1 MILKSITIENFR
13 GIKHNTFDFDNK
25 FNLIIGNN
33 GMGKTS
39 VLEAIAI
46 GLGGFIVG
54 IDGITT
60 IHFTPDDV
68 RSIGHLVGDGS
79 YDIEYFTPTVV
90 RCIADFADE
99 EIVWNRSKSSQKK
112 TTRTV
117 TTKNISKY
125 ATTLTK
131 NKNNVFPVISY
142 QSAGRMWTQKR
153 DKWEDVFTV
162 NYMRNVGYTHCL
174 ASESNIS
181 MLTNWCQRMERIAYQ
196 KKTELAEYESVKKAV
211 GKFIGVLENTDIN
224 STIFYDERTGELVY
238 FSNGEALPLRFMSA
252 GYRSLIGMV
261 ADIAYR
267 MAILNPDLRRDV
279 TEKTPGLVLIDEI
292 DLHIHPKWQW
302 RIVEALMQTF
312 PYVQFI
318 ATTHSPVVIASCK
331 DKKII
336 SLFDSDTSTPIIE
349 LDTKYIKSPYGWR
362 VNDVLN
368 TFMGVDERSPEVKPQ
383 LEEIKQLSF
392 KKIKNQLSDEENTK
406 LNQLK
411 DDVYSNLPQNDAAV
425 ELAELGSIEDILKE
439 RGKRN
444 AQSR

>member
-1 MILKSITIENFR
+1 MILKSVTIENFR
-13 GIKHNTFDFDNK
+13 GIKRHSFEFDNK

-33 GMGKTS
+33 GMGKTA
-39 VLEAIAI
+39 VLEAVAI
-46 GLGGFIVG
+46 GLGGFLVG
-54 IDGITT
+54 VDDVTT

-90 RCIADFADE
+90 SCVANFADE
-99 EIVWNRSKSSQKK
+99 EIEWNRSKSSQKK

-117 TTKNISKY
+117 TTRNISKY

-131 NKNNVFPVISY
+131 NKNNVFPIISY

-153 DKWEDVFTV
+153 DKWEDVFKG
-162 NYMRNVGYTHCL
+162 NYLRNVGYTDCL
-174 ASESNIS
+174 ASESNIR
-181 MLTNWCQRMERIAYQ
+181 MLTNWCQRMEYTAYQ
-196 KKTELAEYESVKKAV
+196 KKSKVAEYESVKQAV
-211 GKFIGVLENTDIN
+211 CKFMDVLENTDTK

-238 FSNGEALPLRFMSA
+238 FFNDEALPLRYMSA
-252 GYRSLIGMV
+252 GYLSLIGMV

-267 MAILNPDLRRDV
+267 MAVLNPGLKNEV
-279 TEKTPGLVLIDEI
+279 TERTSGIVLIDEI

-302 RIVEALMQTF
+302 RIAEALMQTF
-312 PYVQFI
+312 PCVQFI
-318 ATTHSPVVIASCK
+318 STTHSPIVIASCK
-331 DKKII
+331 NKKVI
-336 SLFDSDTSTPIIE
+336 SLFDADARTPAIE
-349 LDTKYIKSPYGWR
+349 LDAEYIKSPYGWR

-383 LEEIKQLSF
+383 LEEIKQLSI
-392 KKIKNQLSDEENTK
+392 KKIKNQLSDQESNK

-425 ELAELGSIEDILKE
+425 ELAELGSIEDILME
-439 RGKRN
+439 RGKGN
-444 AQSR
+444 AQS

>member
-1 MILKSITIENFR
+1 MILKSVTIENFR
-13 GIKHNTFDFDNK
+13 GIKHNSFVFDHK

-39 VLEAIAI
+39 VLEAVAI
-46 GLGGFIVG
+46 GLGGFLVG
-54 IDGITT
+54 VDGVTT

-79 YDIEYFTPTVV
+79 YDIEYYIPTVV
-90 RCIADFADE
+90 SCVADFADE
-99 EIVWNRSKSSQKK
+99 EIEWNRSKSSQKK

-117 TTKNISKY
+117 TTRNISKY
-125 ATTLTK
+125 ATALTK
-131 NKNNVFPVISY
+131 NKNNVFPIISY

-153 DKWEDVFTV
+153 DKWEDVFKG
-162 NYMRNVGYTHCL
+162 NYIRNVGYTDCL
-174 ASESNIS
+174 ASESNIR
-181 MLTNWCQRMERIAYQ
+181 MLTNWCQRMDHIAYQ
-196 KKTELAEYESVKKAV
+196 KKLEIAEYESVKNAV
-211 GKFIGVLENTDIN
+211 GKFIGVLENTATN
-224 STIFYDERTGELVY
+224 NTIFYDERTRELVY

-267 MAILNPDLRRDV
+267 MAVLNPDLKIEVKER
-279 TEKTPGLVLIDEI
+279 TPGIVLIDEI

-302 RIVEALMQTF
+302 RIVEALIQTF
-312 PYVQFI
+312 PHVQFI
-318 ATTHSPVVIASCK
+318 ATTHSPIVIASCK
-331 DKKII
+331 DKKVI
-336 SLFDSDTSTPIIE
+336 SLFDSDACTPAIE
-349 LDTKYIKSPYGWR
+349 LDAEYIKSPYGWR

-368 TFMGVDERSPEVKPQ
+368 KFMGVDERSPEVKPQ

-392 KKIKNQLSDEENTK
+392 RKIKKQLSDEENIK
-406 LNQLK
+406 LKKLK

-439 RGKRN
+439 RGEEN
-444 AQSR
+444 AQS

>member
-1 MILKSITIENFR
+1 MILKSVTIENFR
-13 GIKHNTFDFDNK
+13 GIKHNSFDFHNK

-39 VLEAIAI
+39 VLEAVAI
-46 GLGGFIVG
+46 GLGGFLVG
-54 IDGITT
+54 IDGINT

-90 RCIADFADE
+90 SCVADFADE
-99 EIVWNRSKSSQKK
+99 EIEWNRSKSSQKT

-131 NKNNVFPVISY
+131 NKNNVFPIISY

-153 DKWEDVFTV
+153 GKWEDVFNG
-162 NYMRNVGYTHCL
+162 NYMRNVGYTDCL
-174 ASESNIS
+174 ASESNMI

-196 KKTELAEYESVKKAV
+196 KKSEVAEYESVKKAV
-211 GKFIGVLENTDIN
+211 GKFIGVLENTN
-224 STIFYDERTGELVY
+224 TESTIFYDERTSELVY
-238 FSNGEALPLRFMSA
+238 FTDGEALPLRFMSA

-267 MAILNPDLRRDV
+267 MAVLNPELKSEV
-279 TEKTPGLVLIDEI
+279 TERTPGIVLIDEI

-302 RIVEALMQTF
+302 MIVEALMQTF

-318 ATTHSPVVIASCK
+318 ATTHSPIVIASCK

-336 SLFDSDTSTPIIE
+336 SLFDSDASTPAIE
-349 LDTKYIKSPYGWR
+349 LDAEYMKSPYGWR

-368 TFMGVDERSPEVKPQ
+368 KFMGVDERSPEVKPQ

-392 KKIKNQLSDEENTK
+392 KKIKNQLSDEENIK

-439 RGKRN
+439 RGKGN
-444 AQSR
+444 AQN

>member
-1 MILKSITIENFR
+1 MGVVYMLLKSVTIENFR
-13 GIKHNTFDFDNK
+13 GIKHNSFDFDNK

-33 GMGKTS
+33 GMGKTA
-39 VLEAIAI
+39 VLEAVAI
-46 GLGGFIVG
+46 GLGGFLVG
-54 IDGITT
+54 VDGVTT

-90 RCIADFADE
+90 SCVADFTDE
-99 EIVWNRSKSSQKK
+99 TIEWNRSKSSQKK

-117 TTKNISKY
+117 TTRNISKY
-125 ATTLTK
+125 ATTLTN
-131 NKNNVFPVISY
+131 NKNNVFPIISY

-153 DKWEDVFTV
+153 DKWEDVFKG
-162 NYMRNVGYTHCL
+162 NYMRNVGYTDCL
-174 ASESNIS
+174 ASESNIR
-181 MLTNWCQRMERIAYQ
+181 MLTNWCKRMDYIAYQ
-196 KKTELAEYESVKKAV
+196 KKTEVAEYESVKKAV
-211 GKFIGVLENTDIN
+211 GKFIDVLENTDTK
-224 STIFYDERTGELVY
+224 STIFYDERTKELVY
-238 FSNGEALPLRFMSA
+238 FSTGEALPLRFMSA

-267 MAILNPDLRRDV
+267 MAILNPNLKSEV
-279 TEKTPGLVLIDEI
+279 TERTTGIVLIDEI

-302 RIVEALMQTF
+302 RIVEALIQTF

-318 ATTHSPVVIASCK
+318 ATTHSPIVIASCK
-331 DKKII
+331 DKKVV
-336 SLFDSDTSTPIIE
+336 SLFDSDACTPAIE
-349 LDTKYIKSPYGWR
+349 LDAEYIKSPYGWR

-368 TFMGVDERSPEVKPQ
+368 KFMGVDERSPEVKPQ

-392 KKIKNQLSDEENTK
+392 KKIRKQLSDEESSK

-411 DDVYSNLPQNDAAV
+411 NDVYSNLPQNDAAV

-439 RGKRN
+439 RGK
-444 AQSR
+444 